1 MNKEK
6 GIIFIPSLCLIA
18 VLVVMPL
25 IMLAQKSLMVE
36 GSLSLANYMKLFR
49 DTTFHKAIRNT
60 FTISFYVVFAT
71 LLIGLPTA
79 YFISRTRGR
88 MKNVYLLLVLFPLL
102 TNAVVR
108 SISWMIILG
117 HDGVLSR
124 FLNNVGLLSEP
135 ISFMYSRAAVIIGST
150 YIFLPLMIVSLIGV
164 MDNISEEVEN
174 ASISLGASRLKTF
187 FTVII
192 PNSVS
197 GIIVGMVL
205 VFTAT
210 LTAYTTPNILG
221 GTRTVV
227 LATLVQQ
234 YGSTLGKWELVSS
247 ISIFLFVLT
256 VMVITVI
263 NKAADLAGGVSRT
276 GANKNGRYNEKK

>member
-6 GIIFIPSLCLIA
+6 LVIFLPSLCLIV
-18 VLVVMPL
+18 VLVFIPL
-25 IMLAQKSLMVE
+25 LMLAQKSLSVD
-36 GSLSLANYMKLFR
+36 G
-49 DTTFHKAIRNT
+49 
-60 FTISFYVVFAT
+60 TISFANYLELFGDSTFKKALKNTFSISFFVVFAT

-79 YFISRTRGR
+79 YFISRTQGR
-88 MKNVYLLLVLFPLL
+88 LKNVLLLLTLFPLL

-117 HDGVLSR
+117 YDGILSR
-124 FLNNVGLLSEP
+124 LMSDLGLIDEP
-135 ISFMYSRAAVIIGST
+135 ISLMYSKLAVIIGST

-164 MDNISEEVEN
+164 MDNISQEIED
-174 ASISLGASRLKTF
+174 ASISLGASRLQTF
-187 FTVII
+187 FNVII
-192 PNSVS
+192 PNSMA
-197 GIIVGMVL
+197 GIIVGVVL

-234 YGSTLGKWELVSS
+234 YGTTLGRWELVSS
-247 ISIFLFVLT
+247 ISIFLFALT
-256 VMVITVI
+256 VVVITLI
-263 NKAADLAGGVSRT
+263 NKSASLVGGR
-276 GANKNGRYNEKK
+276 NEEK

>member
-6 GIIFIPSLCLIA
+6 AIIFLPSLFLIA
-18 VLVVMPL
+18 VLVFVPL
-25 IMLAQKSLMVE
+25 IMLTYKSLSVD
-36 GSLSLANYMKLFR
+36 GSFSIANYLELFR
-49 DTTFHKAIRNT
+49 DSTFHKALKNT
-60 FTISFYVVFAT
+60 FLISFSVVLAT
-71 LLIGLPTA
+71 LIIGLPTA

-88 MKNVYLLLVLFPLL
+88 LKTVFLLLILFPLL

-117 HDGVLSR
+117 YDGILSR
-124 FLNNVGLLSEP
+124 LLNTLGFLIEP
-135 ISFMYSRAAVIIGST
+135 ISFMYSRIAVIIGST

-164 MDNISEEVEN
+164 MDNIPEEVEE
-174 ASISLGASRLKTF
+174 ASISLGASRFKTF
-187 FTVII
+187 FTIII

-197 GIIVGMVL
+197 GIIVGLVL

-234 YGSTLGKWELVSS
+234 YGTTLGRWELVSS

-256 VMVITVI
+256 VVIITLI
-263 NKAADLAGGVSRT
+263 NKCADAVGGS
-276 GANKNGRYNEKK
+276 NEEK

>member
-1 MNKEK
+1 M
-6 GIIFIPSLCLIA
+6 
-18 VLVVMPL
+18 
-25 IMLAQKSLMVE
+25 
-36 GSLSLANYMKLFR
+36 
-49 DTTFHKAIRNT
+49 
-60 FTISFYVVFAT
+60 VFAT

-187 FTVII
+187 S
-192 PNSVS
+192 PLLS
-197 GIIVGMVL
+197 
-205 VFTAT
+205 
-210 LTAYTTPNILG
+210 P
-221 GTRTVV
+221 TR
-227 LATLVQQ
+227 
-234 YGSTLGKWELVSS
+234 
-247 ISIFLFVLT
+247 
-256 VMVITVI
+256 
-263 NKAADLAGGVSRT
+263 
-276 GANKNGRYNEKK
+276 

>member
-18 VLVVMPL
+18 VQVVMPL

-124 FLNNVGLLSEP
+124 FLNNVGLLE
-135 ISFMYSRAAVIIGST
+135 RAHQLHVLQGGRHYRFHLYLSASDDR
-150 YIFLPLMIVSLIGV
+150 LPDWCDG
-164 MDNISEEVEN
+164 
-174 ASISLGASRLKTF
+174 
-187 FTVII
+187 
-192 PNSVS
+192 
-197 GIIVGMVL
+197 
-205 VFTAT
+205 
-210 LTAYTTPNILG
+210 
-221 GTRTVV
+221 
-227 LATLVQQ
+227 
-234 YGSTLGKWELVSS
+234 
-247 ISIFLFVLT
+247 
-256 VMVITVI
+256 
-263 NKAADLAGGVSRT
+263 
-276 GANKNGRYNEKK
+276 

>member
-6 GIIFIPSLCLIA
+6 TIIFLPSLCLIA
-18 VLVVMPL
+18 VLVFIPL
-25 IMLAQKSLMVE
+25 IMLSYKSLSVD
-36 GSLSLANYMKLFR
+36 GSISMANYMELFS
-49 DTTFHKAIRNT
+49 DSTFHKALKNT
-60 FTISFYVVFAT
+60 FSISFYVVAAT

-79 YFISRTRGR
+79 YFISRTTGR
-88 MKNVYLLLVLFPLL
+88 LKNVFLLLVLFPLL

-117 HDGVLSR
+117 YDGILSR
-124 FLNNVGLLSEP
+124 LLNNLGFLSEP
-135 ISFMYSRAAVIIGST
+135 ISFMYSKFAVIVGST

-164 MDNISEEVEN
+164 MDNISEEVED
-174 ASISLGASRLKTF
+174 ASISLGASRFKTF
-187 FTVII
+187 FTIII
-192 PNSVS
+192 PNSIS
-197 GIIVGMVL
+197 GIIVGLVL

-234 YGSTLGKWELVSS
+234 YGTTLGRWELVSS
-247 ISIFLFVLT
+247 ISIFLFALT
-256 VMVITVI
+256 VVVITLI
-263 NKAADLAGGVSRT
+263 NKGAEAVGGT
-276 GANKNGRYNEKK
+276 HEKK

>member
-6 GIIFIPSLCLIA
+6 SIIFLPSLFLITI
-18 VLVVMPL
+18 LVFIPLVML
-25 IMLAQKSLMVE
+25 TSKSLSVDD
-36 GSLSLANYMKLFR
+36 SISIANYLELFR
-49 DTTFHKAIRNT
+49 DSTFHKALKNT
-60 FTISFYVVFAT
+60 FSISFYVVLAT
-71 LLIGLPTA
+71 LIIGLPTA

-88 MKNVYLLLVLFPLL
+88 LKNIFLLLILFPLL

-117 HDGVLSR
+117 YDGILSR
-124 FLNNVGLLSEP
+124 LLNNLGFLTEP
-135 ISFMYSRAAVIIGST
+135 ISFMYSKFAVIIGST

-164 MDNISEEVEN
+164 MDNISEEVED
-174 ASISLGASRLKTF
+174 ASISLGASRFKTF
-187 FTVII
+187 FTIII
-192 PNSVS
+192 PNSIS
-197 GIIVGMVL
+197 GIIVGLVL

-234 YGSTLGKWELVSS
+234 YGTTLGRWELVSS
-247 ISIFLFVLT
+247 ISIFLFALT
-256 VMVITVI
+256 VIVITLI
-263 NKAADLAGGVSRT
+263 NKGAEAVGG
-276 GANKNGRYNEKK
+276 ANEKK

>member
-1 MNKEK
+1 MNNEK
-6 GIIFIPSLCLIA
+6 AIIFIPSLCLIA
-18 VLVVMPL
+18 LLVFVPL
-25 IMLAQKSLMVE
+25 FMLAQKSLVVD
-36 GSLSLANYMKLFR
+36 GAFSLSNYLELFR
-49 DTTFHKAIRNT
+49 DTTFHKALKNT
-60 FTISFYVVFAT
+60 FTISFYVVLAT
-71 LLIGLPTA
+71 LVIGLPTA
-79 YFISRTRGR
+79 YFISRTQGR
-88 MKNVYLLLVLFPLL
+88 LKNVYLLLVLFPLL

-117 HDGVLSR
+117 YDGILSR
-124 FLNNVGLLSEP
+124 FLSSIGFINEP
-135 ISFMYSRAAVIIGST
+135 VSFMYSKFAVIVGST

-187 FTVII
+187 FTIII
-192 PNSVS
+192 PNSIS
-197 GIIVGMVL
+197 GIIVGLVL

-234 YGSTLGKWELVSS
+234 YGTTLGRWELVSS
-247 ISIFLFVLT
+247 ISIFLFALT
-256 VMVITVI
+256 VVVITLI
-263 NKAADLAGGVSRT
+263 NKGAELAGG
-276 GANKNGRYNEKK
+276 NYEKK

>member
-6 GIIFIPSLCLIA
+6 SIIFIPSLCLIF
-18 VLVVMPL
+18 VLVFIPL
-25 IMLAQKSLMVE
+25 LMLAQKSFTVD
-36 GSLSLANYMKLFR
+36 GSVSLGNYLELFA
-49 DTTFHKAIRNT
+49 DSTFQKALTNT
-60 FTISFYVVFAT
+60 FSISVVVVVVT

-79 YFISRTRGR
+79 YYISRTQGR
-88 MKNVYLLLVLFPLL
+88 LKNVLLLLTLFPLL

-117 HDGVLSR
+117 HNGILSR
-124 FLNNVGLLSEP
+124 LMNHLGFLSEP
-135 ISFMYSRAAVIIGST
+135 TSFMYSKLAVIIGST

-164 MDNISEEVEN
+164 MDNISQEIEE

-187 FTVII
+187 FAVII

-197 GIIVGMVL
+197 GIIVGIVL

-210 LTAYTTPNILG
+210 LTAYTTPNLLG

-227 LATLVQQ
+227 LATLIQQ
-234 YGSTLGKWELVSS
+234 YGITLGRWELVSA
-247 ISIFLFVLT
+247 ISIFLFALT
-256 VMVITVI
+256 VVVITLI
-263 NKAADLAGGVSRT
+263 NKSAGLVG
-276 GANKNGRYNEKK
+276 GKNEEK

>member
-6 GIIFIPSLCLIA
+6 AILFLPSLCLIA
-18 VLVVMPL
+18 ILVFIPF
-25 IMLAQKSLMVE
+25 IMLTYKSLSVD
-36 GSLSLANYMKLFR
+36 GSISIANYLELFR
-49 DTTFHKAIRNT
+49 DSTFSKALKNT
-60 FTISFYVVFAT
+60 FTISFYVVLAT
-71 LLIGLPTA
+71 LIVGLPTA
-79 YFISRTRGR
+79 YFISRTQGR
-88 MKNVYLLLVLFPLL
+88 LKNVFLLLILFPLL

-117 HDGVLSR
+117 YDGILSR
-124 FLNNVGLLSEP
+124 LLNNLGFLHEP
-135 ISFMYSRAAVIIGST
+135 ISFMYSKFAVVIGST

-164 MDNISEEVEN
+164 MDNISEEVED
-174 ASISLGASRLKTF
+174 ASISLGASRFKTF
-187 FTVII
+187 FTIII
-192 PNSVS
+192 PNSIS
-197 GIIVGMVL
+197 GIIVGLVL

-234 YGSTLGKWELVSS
+234 YGTTLGRWELVSS

-256 VMVITVI
+256 VVVITLI
-263 NKAADLAGGVSRT
+263 NKGAEAVGGT
-276 GANKNGRYNEKK
+276 NEKK

>member
-6 GIIFIPSLCLIA
+6 GILFIPSLF
-18 VLVVMPL
+18 LVSLLVFIPL
-25 IMLAQKSLMVE
+25 IMLAYKSLEV
-36 GSLSLANYMKLFR
+36 GDAFNFNNYRELFI
-49 DTTFHKAIRNT
+49 DSTFQKAIKNT
-60 FTISFYVVFAT
+60 FTISFYVVLST
-71 LLIGLPTA
+71 LVLGLPTS

-88 MKNVYLLLVLFPLL
+88 TKNILMLLVMFPLL

-117 HDGVLSR
+117 YDGILSR
-124 FLNNVGLLSEP
+124 FLNRLGLLSEP
-135 ISFMYSRAAVIIGST
+135 ISFMYSRFAVIIGST

-164 MDNISEEVEN
+164 MDNISEELEN

-187 FTVII
+187 FTIII
-192 PNSVS
+192 PNSLS

-210 LTAYTTPNILG
+210 LTAYTTPSILG
-221 GTRTVV
+221 GTKTVV

-234 YGSTLGKWELVSS
+234 YGNTLGRWELVSS
-247 ISIFLFVLT
+247 ISIFMFVLT
-256 VMVITVI
+256 VIVI
-263 NKAADLAGGVSRT
+263 NLINKGADLVGG
-276 GANKNGRYNEKK
+276 NHEKK

>member
-6 GIIFIPSLCLIA
+6 AIIFFPSLCLIA
-18 VLVVMPL
+18 VLVFVPI
-25 IMLAQKSLMVE
+25 IMLTFKSLSVDETISM
-36 GSLSLANYMKLFR
+36 ANYLELFR
-49 DTTFHKAIRNT
+49 DSTFHKALKNT
-60 FTISFYVVFAT
+60 FSISFYVVLST
-71 LLIGLPTA
+71 LIIGLPTA

-88 MKNVYLLLVLFPLL
+88 LKNVFLLLILFPLL

-117 HDGVLSR
+117 YDGILSR
-124 FLNNVGLLSEP
+124 LLNNIGLLGEP
-135 ISFMYSRAAVIIGST
+135 ISFMYSKFAVIIGST

-164 MDNISEEVEN
+164 MDNISEEVED
-174 ASISLGASRLKTF
+174 ASISLGASRFKTF
-187 FTVII
+187 FTIII
-192 PNSVS
+192 PNSIS
-197 GIIVGMVL
+197 GIIVGLVL

-234 YGSTLGKWELVSS
+234 YGNTLGRWELVSS

-256 VMVITVI
+256 VVVITLI
-263 NKAADLAGGVSRT
+263 NKGAEVVGGT
-276 GANKNGRYNEKK
+276 NEKE

>member
-6 GIIFIPSLCLIA
+6 AIIFLPSLFLIA
-18 VLVVMPL
+18 VLVFVPL
-25 IMLAQKSLMVE
+25 IMLTYKSLSVD
-36 GSLSLANYMKLFR
+36 GSFSIANYLELFR
-49 DTTFHKAIRNT
+49 DSTFHKALKNT
-60 FTISFYVVFAT
+60 FLISFSVVLAT
-71 LLIGLPTA
+71 LIIGLPTA

-88 MKNVYLLLVLFPLL
+88 LKTVFLLLILFPLL

-117 HDGVLSR
+117 YDGILSR
-124 FLNNVGLLSEP
+124 LLNNLGFLIEP
-135 ISFMYSRAAVIIGST
+135 ISFMYSRIAVIIGST

-164 MDNISEEVEN
+164 MDNIPEEVEE
-174 ASISLGASRLKTF
+174 ASISLGASRFKTF
-187 FTVII
+187 FTIII
-192 PNSVS
+192 PNSTS
-197 GIIVGMVL
+197 GIIVGLVL

-234 YGSTLGKWELVSS
+234 YGTTLGRWELVSS

-256 VMVITVI
+256 VVIITLI
-263 NKAADLAGGVSRT
+263 NKCADAVGGS
-276 GANKNGRYNEKK
+276 NE

>member
-6 GIIFIPSLCLIA
+6 SIIFIPSLCLIA
-18 VLVVMPL
+18 VLVFIPL
-25 IMLAQKSLMVE
+25 IMLAHKSLSVE
-36 GSLSLANYMKLFR
+36 GSISIANYLELFR
-49 DTTFHKAIRNT
+49 DSTFKKALRNT
-60 FTISFYVVFAT
+60 FSISFYVVLAT
-71 LLIGLPTA
+71 LLLGLPTA
-79 YFISRTRGR
+79 YYVSRTQGR
-88 MKNVYLLLVLFPLL
+88 LKNVLLLLVLFPLL

-117 HDGVLSR
+117 YDGVFSR
-124 FLNNVGLLSEP
+124 LLNNLGLLKEP
-135 ISFMYSRAAVIIGST
+135 ISFMYSKLAVIIGST
-150 YIFLPLMIVSLIGV
+150 YIFLPLMIISLIGV
-164 MDNISEEVEN
+164 MDNISEEIEE
-174 ASISLGASRLKTF
+174 ASISLGASRFKTF
-187 FTVII
+187 FTIII

-197 GIIVGMVL
+197 GIIVGIVL

-234 YGSTLGKWELVSS
+234 YGTTLGRWELVSS

-256 VMVITVI
+256 V
-263 NKAADLAGGVSRT
+263 
-276 GANKNGRYNEKK
+276 

>member
-6 GIIFIPSLCLIA
+6 LVIFLPSLCLIV
-18 VLVVMPL
+18 VLVFIPL
-25 IMLAQKSLMVE
+25 LMLAQKSLSVD
-36 GSLSLANYMKLFR
+36 G
-49 DTTFHKAIRNT
+49 
-60 FTISFYVVFAT
+60 TISFANYLELFGDSTFKKALKNTFSISFFVVFAT

-79 YFISRTRGR
+79 YFISRTQGR
-88 MKNVYLLLVLFPLL
+88 LKNVLLLLTLFPLL

-117 HDGVLSR
+117 YDGILSR
-124 FLNNVGLLSEP
+124 FLSDLGLIDEP
-135 ISFMYSRAAVIIGST
+135 ISLMYSKLAVIIGST

-164 MDNISEEVEN
+164 MDNISQEIED
-174 ASISLGASRLKTF
+174 ASISLGASRLQTF
-187 FTVII
+187 FNVII
-192 PNSVS
+192 PNSMA
-197 GIIVGMVL
+197 GIIVGVVL

-234 YGSTLGKWELVSS
+234 YGTTLGRWELVSS
-247 ISIFLFVLT
+247 ISIFLFALT
-256 VMVITVI
+256 VVVITLI
-263 NKAADLAGGVSRT
+263 NKSASLVGGR
-276 GANKNGRYNEKK
+276 NEEK

>member
-6 GIIFIPSLCLIA
+6 SIIFLPSLCLIA
-18 VLVVMPL
+18 ILVFVPL
-25 IMLAQKSLMVE
+25 LMLAQKSLTVE
-36 GSLSLANYMKLFR
+36 GSISFANYLELFG
-49 DTTFHKAIRNT
+49 DSTFHKALKNT
-60 FTISFYVVFAT
+60 FSISFYVVLAT

-79 YFISRTRGR
+79 YFISRTQGKL
-88 MKNVYLLLVLFPLL
+88 KNIFLLLVLFPLL

-117 HDGVLSR
+117 FDGVLSR
-124 FLNNVGLLSEP
+124 FLNNIGLLQEP
-135 ISFMYSRAAVIIGST
+135 ISFMYSKLAVIIGST

-164 MDNISEEVEN
+164 MDNISEEVEE
-174 ASISLGASRLKTF
+174 ASISLGASRFKTF
-187 FTVII
+187 FTIII
-192 PNSVS
+192 PNSIS
-197 GIIVGMVL
+197 GIIVGLVL

-234 YGSTLGKWELVSS
+234 YGTTLGRWELVSS

-256 VMVITVI
+256 VVVITII
-263 NKAADLAGGVSRT
+263 NKCADLAGG
-276 GANKNGRYNEKK
+276 KNEKK

>member
-6 GIIFIPSLCLIA
+6 LVIFIPSLCLIF
-18 VLVVMPL
+18 VLVFLPL
-25 IMLAQKSLMVE
+25 LMLAHKSLSVD
-36 GSLSLANYMKLFR
+36 GAISFANYLELFG
-49 DTTFHKAIRNT
+49 DSTFKKALSNT
-60 FTISFYVVFAT
+60 LSISVFVVVVT

-79 YFISRTRGR
+79 YFISRTQGR
-88 MKNVYLLLVLFPLL
+88 LKNVLLLLTLFPLL

-117 HDGVLSR
+117 HDGILSR
-124 FLNNVGLLSEP
+124 LINHLGLIGEP

-164 MDNISEEVEN
+164 MDNISEEIEE

-187 FTVII
+187 FAVII

-197 GIIVGMVL
+197 GIIVGIVL

-210 LTAYTTPNILG
+210 LTAYTTPNLLG

-234 YGSTLGKWELVSS
+234 YGTTLGRWELVSA
-247 ISIFLFVLT
+247 ISIFLFALT
-256 VMVITVI
+256 VVIITLV
-263 NKAADLAGGVSRT
+263 NKSVSLAGG
-276 GANKNGRYNEKK
+276 KK

>member
-6 GIIFIPSLCLIA
+6 SIIFLPSLFLITI
-18 VLVVMPL
+18 LVFIPLVML
-25 IMLAQKSLMVE
+25 TSKSLSVDD
-36 GSLSLANYMKLFR
+36 SISIANYLELFR
-49 DTTFHKAIRNT
+49 DSTFHKALKNT
-60 FTISFYVVFAT
+60 FSISFYVVLAT
-71 LLIGLPTA
+71 LIIGLPTA

-88 MKNVYLLLVLFPLL
+88 LKNIFLLLILFPLL

-117 HDGVLSR
+117 YDGILSR
-124 FLNNVGLLSEP
+124 LLNNLGFLTEP
-135 ISFMYSRAAVIIGST
+135 ISFMYSKFAVIIGST

-164 MDNISEEVEN
+164 MENISEEVED
-174 ASISLGASRLKTF
+174 ASISLGASRFKTF
-187 FTVII
+187 FTIII
-192 PNSVS
+192 PNSIS
-197 GIIVGMVL
+197 GIIVGLVL

-234 YGSTLGKWELVSS
+234 YGTTLGRWELVSS
-247 ISIFLFVLT
+247 ISIFLFALT
-256 VMVITVI
+256 VIVITLI
-263 NKAADLAGGVSRT
+263 NKGAEAVGG
-276 GANKNGRYNEKK
+276 ANEKK